1 MEKEGVKKGE
11 RKRRE
16 RRREEEK
23 DVGVMDE
30 EQEEKTRTKVAHTQ
44 NMSQQQPRNKKC
56 SRRNKDQNFTW
67 SKISQ
72 PTKSSQK
79 KLFAGLDIF

>member
-30 EQEEKTRTKVAHTQ
+30 E
-44 NMSQQQPRNKKC
+44 
-56 SRRNKDQNFTW
+56 
-67 SKISQ
+67 
-72 PTKSSQK
+72 
-79 KLFAGLDIF
+79 